1 MVVPGV
7 REYFMLLS
15 YISCL
20 FSVIQETSS
29 SGFYAV
35 IGGMAG
41 VVAVL
46 IIIVVILKR
55 KKGNMLPEQH
65 DWCH

>member
-1 MVVPGV
+1 MVVADV
-7 REYFMLLS
+7 REQFKLLS

-35 IGGMAG
+35 IGGMTVAI
-41 VVAVL
+41 AVL

-55 KKGNMLPEQH
+55 KKGNM
-65 DWCH
+65 